1 MTSMST
7 IGRGTLQ
14 RTRAKAD
21 TGGMHF
27 RRERVR
33 VETARQ
39 EIEGTPLLPNEG
51 FRSRTTDFLN
61 AHGDDFLALTDA
73 DVTWL
78 DGARAPER
86 HEFLAVAAR
95 HVVMLVELE
104 SLGVFDE
111 SGATPAVE
119 TLSSSAPPPSG

>member
-1 MTSMST
+1 MST
-7 IGRGTLQ
+7 MRRGTLQ
-14 RTRAKAD
+14 SAREKAD

-33 VETARQ
+33 VETARH
-39 EIEGTPLLPNEG
+39 EIEGTLQLPNEG

-61 AHGDDFLALTDA
+61 AHGEEFLALTDA

-95 HVVMLVELE
+95 HVVMVVELE
-104 SLGVFDE
+104 TLGVFDE
-111 SGATPAVE
+111 SGATPAVVE
-119 TLSSSAPPPSG
+119 SVSGSAPPPSG